1 MFIYLDNEQ
10 IKQEVKKLLIEEN
23 ITAKSICEKLDITQQ
38 RYQKIMN
45 KKNLSFSDISM
56 ICGALD
62 YNLSIDFVKKS

>member
-23 ITAKSICEKLDITQQ
+23 ITAKSICEKLNITPQ

-56 ICGALD
+56 ICNALD